1 VHLKVVRLFVES
13 VLRYGLPANYIGI
26 TIKPEPKSTKKTL
39 SVLQSHFVY
48 LGPRSK
54 GANSKQSSQADEE
67 FIGEYQTLMEQEF
80 FDFVL
85 FEVPWIVN

>member
-1 VHLKVVRLFVES
+1 MGVVIKVNLFFIKYTLLIYS
-13 VLRYGLPANYIGI
+13 VQ
-26 TIKPEPKSTKKTL
+26 PEPKSTKKTL
-39 SVLQSHFVY
+39 TLLTNHFSY
-48 LGPRSK
+48 LSPRSNRAK
-54 GANSKQSSQADEE
+54 GKKGDNEE